1 MDKYYHMVRMASWAK
16 IVSEANESGM
26 YKTQWCQQQGIKI
39 RQFQYWQKKI
49 RDYILEHPGLS
60 IADLINPEKTV
71 PETVPNGSF
80 YEISPGQQSLL
91 STGMETSGTTDR
103 LPQVPALVL
112 QVGSLQLYIGDGFNE
127 DTLSSAIRVIRNA

>member
-1 MDKYYHMVRMASWAK
+1 MDRDYHRVRMASWAK

-71 PETVPNGSF
+71 PATVPNGSF
-80 YEISPGQQSLL
+80 YEISPRQQSML
-91 STGMETSGTTDR
+91 STGMETSGTTER
-103 LPQVPALVL
+103 LPQVPALML
-112 QVGSLQLYIGDGFNE
+112 RVGSFQLYIGDGFNE